1 MEPFPPG
8 FPFGTPLLAQARF
21 GKVEMLFW
29 PNGYPGSSC
38 RQDDLPAILRFRPDL
53 RARKK
58 SG

>member
-1 MEPFPPG
+1 
-8 FPFGTPLLAQARF
+8 
-21 GKVEMLFW
+21 MLFC

-58 SG
+58 SGRERRFSSCA